1 MKVNLLYASLIIL
14 IGCSNNEVQLSE
26 LKTELEKAEIELLNC
41 SSELAELKN
50 TSENRLIQAKR
61 FLAEKDLVKA
71 KAEFQGIVDN
81 FKGTKDA
88 INASN
93 QIKSIEKEIVQEK
106 IEAEKKKALGFKVLK
121 PNNIVEYEGLRIKV
135 EKIWKGKRWSF
146 DDYGNKYSFRDA
158 KRGQKHIMA
167 RITIKSQSN
176 NPSLPSILTYQM
188 KEGRLIYLGTLKYR
202 FRRWKDYGSY
212 LGNYADYGNDFAHSE
227 SIPFNC
233 GIEIPNNQLEN
244 GDIYIVLKKQDCF
257 YRTTT
262 SIGNPAIKY
271 QEGSCSPKKVLTV
284 ADFEKKYT
292 LLKILQ

>member
-1 MKVNLLYASLIIL
+1 MKIKLFYASLIIL
-14 IGCSNNEVQLSE
+14 VGCSNREVQLSE
-26 LKTELEKAEIELLNC
+26 LKTELEKTKIELLNC
-41 SSELAELKN
+41 STELTELKN

-61 FLAEKDLVKA
+61 FLAEEDLIKA

-81 FKGTKDA
+81 FNGTKDA
-88 INASN
+88 IKASN
-93 QIKSIEKEIVQEK
+93 EIKRIEKKIAQEK
-106 IEAEKKKALGFKVLK
+106 MEAEKKKALGFKVLK
-121 PNNIVEYEGLRIKV
+121 PTNIVTYEGLRIKV

-146 DDYGNKYSFRDA
+146 DDYGNKFFFRDA

-188 KEGRLIYLGTLKYR
+188 KGGRLIYLGTLKYR
-202 FRRWKDYGSY
+202 FRRWKDYGAY

-244 GDIYIVLKKQDCF
+244 GDIYVVLKKQECF
-257 YRTTT
+257 FRTTT

-271 QEGSCSPKKVLTV
+271 KEGSCSPKKVLTV
-284 ADFEKKYT
+284 EDFEKKYT